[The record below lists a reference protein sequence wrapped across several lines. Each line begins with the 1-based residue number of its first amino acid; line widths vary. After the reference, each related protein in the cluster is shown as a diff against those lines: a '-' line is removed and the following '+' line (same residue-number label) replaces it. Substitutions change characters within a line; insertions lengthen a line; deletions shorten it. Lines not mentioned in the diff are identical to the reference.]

1 MRNIEFRTRSTT
13 NGFERDSAIMIDLS
27 ATVAVIAMRS
37 GDIASRL
44 LAIRSDVLQFP
55 QRISQRDCSLFGIPG
70 AVGVSALSAVPM
82 FSGIWL
88 QFREPR
94 DGDCA

>member
-1 MRNIEFRTRSTT
+1 
-13 NGFERDSAIMIDLS
+13 MIDLS

-70 AVGVSALSAVPM
+70 AVGALGGSDVLGHLAAISRTTRWRLRLVVSFV
-82 FSGIWL
+82 
-88 QFREPR
+88 
-94 DGDCA
+94 